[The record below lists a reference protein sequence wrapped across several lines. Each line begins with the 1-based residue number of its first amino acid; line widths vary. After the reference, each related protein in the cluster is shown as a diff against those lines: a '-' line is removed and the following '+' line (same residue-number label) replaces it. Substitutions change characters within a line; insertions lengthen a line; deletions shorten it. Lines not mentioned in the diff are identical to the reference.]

1 MAKKILLAFL
11 AFSMV
16 VSFTGVIAVFT
27 GCEEVPEEDTSN
39 PADPVFP
46 TDTTDTTGP
55 SGPTGSIYVNSTPEG
70 ATVYIRKGLN
80 DPDSATG
87 KATNCVLEGLN
98 LGSSYHIK
106 LTLPGYHDWE
116 APVSL
121 EIGQDDPVLNAR
133 LIAEDG
139 SNIEVE
145 AFAAL
150 TGYGYFIKY
159 SYRFNVDVMLNSFT
173 FKWPDYEPY
182 FCKEFGFI
190 YADDSITTAEYGI
203 DSDGDGKPGDKR
215 IPTGTHLLLIAGYDY
230 YSEQD
235 FCFELEVP
243 CYPGQ

>member
-1 MAKKILLAFL
+1 MVKKILLACF

-16 VSFTGVIAVFT
+16 VAFTGVVAFLS
-27 GCEEVPEEDTSN
+27 GCEEVAEEDTSD

-46 TDTTDTTGP
+46 TVTDTTDTTGP
-55 SGPTGSIYVNSTPEG
+55 GPTGSIYVNSTPTG
-70 ATVYIRKGLN
+70 ASVFI
-80 DPDSATG
+80 DDSATG
-87 KATNCVLEGLN
+87 KTTNCVLEDLN
-98 LGSSYHIK
+98 VGSHYMIK
-106 LTLPGYHDWE
+106 LTLPGYQDWE

-150 TGYGYFIKY
+150 TGYGYFVKY
-159 SYRFNVDVMLNSFT
+159 SYRFNVDVVVNSFT
-173 FKWPDYEPY
+173 FKWPDYDPY
-182 FCKEFGFI
+182 FCKEFGFV

-203 DSDGDGKPGDKR
+203 DSNGDGIPGDER